1 MKQKQSG
8 FPPPRIPAYPA
19 ERTLPAAPIA
29 LDPKRHLV
37 SVRGK
42 TIRLTSRE
50 FALLEPLVEAKG
62 AVVSREHLLERG
74 WGSEQVTEIESRT
87 VNVHIHRLRRKLRA
101 AGVEIITVKSV
112 GYRLDIAFEW
122 IKFGT

>member
-1 MKQKQSG
+1 MKQKESG
-8 FPPPRIPAYPA
+8 FPPPRTPGRPA
-19 ERTLPAAPIA
+19 EMGPRAAAIA
-29 LDPKRHLV
+29 LDPKRHTV

-50 FALLEPLVEAKG
+50 FALVETLVEAKG
-62 AVVSREHLLERG
+62 AVVSREHLLERA
-74 WGSEQVTEIESRT
+74 WVSEPAAEIESRT

-101 AGVEIITVKSV
+101 AGVEILTVKGV

>member
-1 MKQKQSG
+1 M
-8 FPPPRIPAYPA
+8 
-19 ERTLPAAPIA
+19 
-29 LDPKRHLV
+29 
-37 SVRGK
+37 
-42 TIRLTSRE
+42 TSRE